1 MAQDEQQAGAEAP
14 EQSAGT
20 SESATG
26 TNEGSEEQGQE
37 AQAQGGGLTPEAQEI
52 VNNAIGRQHKK
63 FRDEQV
69 RANDLAAE
77 NQRLRANMP
86 QEQRPDIPDP
96 PDSLDDDFEQKTRVR
111 DTAIREASAFDVRQD
126 VARTQAVAAEGVA
139 QNERAEKFNQAAD
152 TYMGRAAKLGLD
164 ATALQVAG
172 NTVVAYGASEEL
184 VGHILGDEQG
194 PLITQ
199 YLARNLNEL
208 ESLRNMPP
216 MQAAVHLANVI
227 VPKISAVP
235 ANSGAP
241 SPPDGLSGG
250 GVPPAERGPDGTT
263 YE

>member
-1 MAQDEQQAGAEAP
+1 MGQDEQQAGAEAP

-20 SESATG
+20 SDSATE
-26 TNEGSEEQGQE
+26 TNEGSQEQGQE
-37 AQAQGGGLTPEAQEI
+37 KQEQGGGLTPEAQEI

-63 FRDEQV
+63 FRTEQD
-69 RANDLAAE
+69 RANELQAE
-77 NQRLRANMP
+77 NERLRASLP
-86 QEQRPDIPDP
+86 QEQRPDIPEP
-96 PDSLDDDFEQKTRVR
+96 PDSLDDGFEEKTRAR
-111 DTAIREASAFDVRQD
+111 DTAIREATAFDVRQEM
-126 VARTQAVAAEGVA
+126 ARTQAITAESTA
-139 QNERAEKFNQAAD
+139 QNERAKKFNDAAD
-152 TYMGRAAKLGLD
+152 TYMGRAATLGLD
-164 ATALQVAG
+164 PTALQVAG

-199 YLARNLNEL
+199 YLAKNLDQL

-227 VPKISAVP
+227 VPKMTAVP

-250 GVPPAERGPDGTT
+250 GVPPSERGPDGTT